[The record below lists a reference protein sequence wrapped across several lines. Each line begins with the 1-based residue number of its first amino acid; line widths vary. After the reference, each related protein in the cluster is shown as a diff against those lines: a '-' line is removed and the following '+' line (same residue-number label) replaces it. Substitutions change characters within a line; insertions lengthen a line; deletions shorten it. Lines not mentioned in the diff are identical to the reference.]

1 MRATSC
7 NWGVWRPWVLRM
19 RRACME
25 EAQLERSSS
34 KWLPMVRLEQDPQ
47 GAHPSCPRQNRIT
60 QGVKTRSFPIDDK
73 FPSLRGVEAE
83 VVRSRPLLDVIEFH
97 S

>member
-7 NWGVWRPWVLRM
+7 NWGSWRPWVLSM

-25 EAQLERSSS
+25 EAHLSGSP
-34 KWLPMVRLEQDPQ
+34 WLGWNRLRRPGPAGSPPEL
-47 GAHPSCPRQNRIT
+47 PRQDGIT
-60 QGVKTRSFPIDDK
+60 QGVKSRSFPIDDT

-83 VVRSRPLLDVIEFH
+83 VVRSRPLLDVIELFH
-97 S
+97 C